1 MWTVR
6 VGVLPVY
13 TKTTRNW
20 KRSCTGVKRNTKIE
34 KGKREFL
41 VPKLRFFRTFDYFY
55 GLRLGI
61 LLLRH
66 SDNLSAL
73 RQAKE
78 LCAAESQTI
87 ANILF
92 LQLRRRRRKKLPSL
106 LGGCETAS
114 NTVRCRCTKIA

>member
-1 MWTVR
+1 M
-6 VGVLPVY
+6 
-13 TKTTRNW
+13 
-20 KRSCTGVKRNTKIE
+20 S
-34 KGKREFL
+34 
-41 VPKLRFFRTFDYFY
+41 KLGLFRTFDYFY

-87 ANILF
+87 ANIKF
-92 LQLRRRRRKKLPSL
+92 LQLRRRRRKKLPSI